1 MDGGKRSDD
10 VGGGVSLVVVT
21 HVASCAFQYDSVP
34 TISSAAWLRFCAI
47 VTLPV
52 LDAARSF
59 LGRYALRGPV
69 RSPRPTSLERLNTF
83 FLEQQKGQLQYPG
96 TSDFRR

>member
-1 MDGGKRSDD
+1 M
-10 VGGGVSLVVVT
+10 SLVVVT

-52 LDAARSF
+52 LGAVRTTRA
-59 LGRYALRGPV
+59 V

-83 FLEQQKGQLQYPG
+83 WNSKRGNFS
-96 TSDFRR
+96 TSDADSG